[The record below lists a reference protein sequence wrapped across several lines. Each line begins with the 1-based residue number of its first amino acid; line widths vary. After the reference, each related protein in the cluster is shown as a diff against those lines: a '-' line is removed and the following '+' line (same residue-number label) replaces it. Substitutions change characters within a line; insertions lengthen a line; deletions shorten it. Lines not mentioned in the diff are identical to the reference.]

1 MGCQRKPQTF
11 ALRRNSTRPP
21 VVLPAVCLAGI
32 EPDPSSFTPSR
43 TKDNSSFSPSR
54 TKGCSSSVVDTVV
67 KSLLR
72 TTKPSTK
79 RTLVSFSSSRRVKT
93 ATPSKNTASPPFL
106 CSVCNPCSYEKKTV
120 AFSTEKGTPEDE
132 PVSLRWKLSK
142 PPHPRTNAPQA
153 KPSLPALE
161 PRQSSL
167 A

>member
-21 VVLPAVCLAGI
+21 MVLPAVCLAGI
-32 EPDPSSFTPSR
+32 EPDPSSFSPSR
-43 TKDNSSFSPSR
+43 TKDNSS
-54 TKGCSSSVVDTVV
+54 TKGCIFSVVDTVV
-67 KSLLR
+67 KSPLR

-79 RTLVSFSSSRRVKT
+79 RTLVYFSSSRIVKT

-106 CSVCNPCSYEKKTV
+106 RLVCNPCSYEKKTV
-120 AFSTEKGTPEDE
+120 VFSTEKGTPEDD
-132 PVSLRWKLSK
+132 PFSLRWKLSK
-142 PPHPRTNAPQA
+142 PPQSRTNAPQA

-161 PRQSSL
+161 PCQSSL

>member
-21 VVLPAVCLAGI
+21 MVLPAVCLAGI

-43 TKDNSSFSPSR
+43 TKDSSS
-54 TKGCSSSVVDTVV
+54 TKGCFSSVVDTVV

-79 RTLVSFSSSRRVKT
+79 RTLVYFSSSRRVKT